1 MILGYAILLFFGVL
15 KCLLKPWDLKRVS
28 NLASIILW
36 ALLAQRKLA
45 RLVLFRTRTSG
56 NSVYMFRLAVKR
68 RHHPAATRVS
78 MVYLLTL
85 HLHMTVAL
93 SA

>member
-36 ALLAQRKLA
+36 AFLAQRKLA
-45 RLVLFRTRTSG
+45 RLVLFRNT
-56 NSVYMFRLAVKR
+56 YKR
-68 RHHPAATRVS
+68 
-78 MVYLLTL
+78 
-85 HLHMTVAL
+85 
-93 SA
+93 